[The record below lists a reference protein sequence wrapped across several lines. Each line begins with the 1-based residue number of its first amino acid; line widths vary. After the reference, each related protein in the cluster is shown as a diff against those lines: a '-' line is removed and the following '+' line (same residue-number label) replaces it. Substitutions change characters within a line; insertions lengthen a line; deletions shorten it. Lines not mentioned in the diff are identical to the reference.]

1 MTDRA
6 EFQGPIVPLADGPI
20 NAPPALAQ
28 DEAEATTT
36 ANFGGSGGAAA
47 AARPQGAAAVVPRS
61 NFQETWIWDTY
72 DVK

>member
-6 EFQGPIVPLADGPI
+6 EFQGPIVPVADGPI

-28 DEAEATTT
+28 DEADASTA
-36 ANFGGSGGAAA
+36 ANFGGSGGAAS